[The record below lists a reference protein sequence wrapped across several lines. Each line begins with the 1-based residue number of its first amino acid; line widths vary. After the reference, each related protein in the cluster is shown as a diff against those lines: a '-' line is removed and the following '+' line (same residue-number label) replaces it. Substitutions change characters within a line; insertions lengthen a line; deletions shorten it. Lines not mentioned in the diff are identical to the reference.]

1 MSEHDFHLTG
11 YLARAA
17 RALVETSA
25 TTTGQYAGLTR
36 AQVRDYERG
45 RIVLTDKQLH
55 DLQHALEQL
64 GAVFIHDG
72 ENPGLGEGAGVRLK
86 FTVEKVR
93 RIEAWEDEGGPAYD
107 DDV

>member
-1 MSEHDFHLTG
+1 MSEHDFILTG

-45 RIVLTDKQLH
+45 RIVLTDQ
-55 DLQHALEQL
+55 QRALEQL

-86 FTVEKVR
+86 FTMEKVR
-93 RIEAWEDEGGPAYD
+93 RIEAWEGEGGPAYD